1 MQDEEHPDARVMVRE
16 AALAV
21 VVGVAATVVPIAVL
35 AAARGLAEVLYERI
49 PATVGFSGDAP
60 WWIFGVLTATG
71 LAVGSIVRLAPGHGG
86 RDSATAGLIGPPMA
100 LRVLPSLLV
109 ALVLALGAG
118 VSLSPENVLISVNAA
133 LATAVLGRGGSR
145 SRAERVVPLAT
156 AATIG
161 VQFGTPVAA
170 PLAYLELTGRRVRGS
185 LWEAVTAPL
194 VAAGAGA
201 VTMALLR
208 RPILQLDLTPTPPP
222 APTASGVLGGVAIA
236 TATAVVVLAAVYAY
250 RVLHA
255 AFHRISNPVV
265 MTGLGGALLGVLGV
279 VGGRESMFKD
289 VATARTLVA
298 AAPDLS
304 VSELA
309 LTGLCSLAAFTLA
322 AASGF
327 RGGRVIASA
336 VVGVTA
342 GLLGHAV
349 APVVPVSLAIACGVL
364 GAVVVAV
371 RSCWL
376 GLFVPV
382 AMVGSIA
389 VLPVLCLAVLPVWLL
404 VVRRP
409 TMTIRPAPPEP
420 EAKSA

>member
-71 LAVGSIVRLAPGHGG
+71 LAVGSIVRLVPGHGG
-86 RDSATAGLIGPPMA
+86 RDSATAGLIGPPMT
-100 LRVLPSLLV
+100 LRMLPSLLV

-145 SRAERVVPLAT
+145 SRAERVVALAT

-208 RPILQLDLTPTPPP
+208 RPILQLDLAPTPTPTPF
-222 APTASGVLGGVAIA
+222 GVIGGVAIA

-250 RVLHA
+250 RGLHA
-255 AFHRISNPVV
+255 AFHRIWNPVV

-279 VGGRESMFKD
+279 IGGRESMFKD
-289 VATARTLVA
+289 VETARTLVA
-298 AAPDLS
+298 AAPGLS

-309 LTGLCSLAAFTLA
+309 VTGLCSLAAFTLA

-409 TMTIRPAPPEP
+409 TMTIRPASPEP
-420 EAKSA
+420 EAKSS